1 MRYTLVEAPSGN
13 STNAAVIASL
23 TDEAARAKVRVDR
36 RLSADG
42 AKYAA
47 GSVTQT
53 IRDHSMTQY
62 YSRVCTIRFLLASVT
77 WCLLASPAL
86 AQDIVH
92 PGYEVAPE
100 RRTTGI
106 GKFYM
111 GREISFVMG
120 HQAAQWLNRPSRIQ
134 EEMPDQ
140 VVANMGLAADD
151 VVADIGAGSGY
162 FSFRIAALVPEGKVL
177 SVDIQ
182 PEMLQLIE
190 QQKAQNR
197 IENVEGVLGEIDDPN
212 LPAES
217 IDAAI
222 MVDAYHEFSHPFEM
236 INGIYQALRPG
247 GRIFLLEYRGE
258 DPSVPIRPLHKMTE
272 EQVVKEMS
280 VFGLEWTETLDFLPW
295 QHMMIFTK
303 RG

>member
-1 MRYTLVEAPSGN
+1 MFRPRMVLAHFS
-13 STNAAVIASL
+13 
-23 TDEAARAKVRVDR
+23 
-36 RLSADG
+36 
-42 AKYAA
+42 
-47 GSVTQT
+47 
-53 IRDHSMTQY
+53 
-62 YSRVCTIRFLLASVT
+62 LLASLLCSVT
-77 WCLLASPAL
+77 AMA
-86 AQDIVH
+86 AEH
-92 PGYEVAPE
+92 PGYEVDPD

-120 HQAAQWLNRPSRIQ
+120 HQAAAWLNRPGRIQ
-134 EEMPDQ
+134 EEMPDA
-140 VVANMGLAADD
+140 VVENMNLAPDE

-162 FSFRIAALVPEGKVL
+162 FSFRIASKVPDGKVMA
-177 SVDIQ
+177 VDIQ

-190 QQKAQNR
+190 QQMAADGVTNIDR
-197 IENVEGVLGEIDDPN
+197 VLGEVDNPN
-212 LPAES
+212 LPPNS

-236 INGIYQALRPG
+236 IDGIHRALRPG

-280 VFGLEWTETLDFLPW
+280 VFGLEWTDTLDFLPW

-303 RG
+303 PE